1 MKKPIT
7 LLEEEVEKLIRARNH
22 SIKSYKKGDI
32 SEKIHDTHLA
42 NLTPMIEEY
51 KYIIRVID
59 QYA

>member
-1 MKKPIT
+1 MEKPIT
-7 LLEEEVEKLIRARNH
+7 LLENELEKLIRARNH
-22 SIKSYKKGDI
+22 SIESYKKGHI
-32 SEKIHDTHLA
+32 SEKIHDTHLV